1 ARTRMTADDIVIA
14 ALRGPVVLWFTMLG
28 LYLAAEVA
36 ELPRPLAQT
45 IPRLLVVMI
54 MVSVT
59 WAMSRV
65 AGNVVAARA
74 RTDSAALPSVNLVTN
89 LAKGAVLGLGAL
101 VSCRRSAFPSRRCSR
116 PSGSGG

>member
-1 ARTRMTADDIVIA
+1 MLTAMALPAAFALAGLVVGLLVQRTVLPRLARAAARTRMTADDIVIA

-65 AGNVVAARA
+65 AGNVVEIGRA
-74 RTDSAALPSVNLVTN
+74 
-89 LAKGAVLGLGAL
+89 
-101 VSCRRSAFPSRRCSR
+101 SCRERVCYVV
-116 PSGSGG
+116 